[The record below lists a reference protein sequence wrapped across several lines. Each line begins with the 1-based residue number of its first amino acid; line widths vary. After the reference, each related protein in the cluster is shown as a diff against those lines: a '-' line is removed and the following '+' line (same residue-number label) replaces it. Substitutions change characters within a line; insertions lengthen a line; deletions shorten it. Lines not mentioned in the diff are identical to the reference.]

1 MLAVRVLGPMRVELD
16 GEPLAA
22 PASRRAWSLLAYL
35 ALHPG
40 PHRRADLAARFWPDV
55 LDASARQSLRSATW
69 ALRRALGPA
78 AVQLVTSR
86 DEIALEGEVWAD
98 CREFAQL
105 VDAGRV
111 DEALA
116 LGDGELLA
124 GFDDEWAHQARAA
137 HRDRLGEVLEARA
150 AAAERGGDHDAAVR
164 WARRQAALDPLD
176 EGAHRRLMTRL
187 AAAGD
192 RGAALSTY
200 EQLRERLR
208 RDLSVAP
215 APATRQLA
223 EDLRHEPLAPAT
235 ASATSV
241 VAARQLPLVGREREI
256 AQLVAAWAGVRSGAG
271 GAVTLSGEAG
281 IGKTRLALELMARA
295 ADDGGRTAA
304 CAALDLGGIAPLS
317 LWAELVHDLASQID
331 VLPYDAAWP
340 SDLTPLAPSL
350 ERRLGADRPARAAT
364 APDLE
369 RVRLYEGV
377 VELVE
382 WVARRGPLVLLMEDV
397 HVADPASLELTG
409 YVARRLGDLPVLLVL
424 TRRTLPRSGSADA
437 LESALRARSTLL
449 DEVEL
454 GPLPE
459 DALARLVRHVAPLE
473 DADVELAV
481 AAAEGNAL
489 LAVERARALAT
500 GRRDAPPSLQA
511 AVRAGLAPLSPE
523 PRLLAELVAAAGRD
537 LERAEIDALPVATP
551 AEAATAALGTGLLV
565 AHGSRLG
572 FRHAL
577 LREASY
583 ADLPEPRRAWL
594 HERLAAALAGT
605 DTDPGTAAEVAR
617 HLQLAGRSERAAE
630 HLVRAAAHAR
640 TLGALDDSVA
650 FLREALTIRGEDGEL
665 LVELAEVEAWC
676 LRRAESDETWA
687 RAQELLPPNGEGT
700 ARAWLRRAYW
710 NRGALCRPHEVLDAA
725 RRTVRALDDAGS
737 AAPEIRADALA
748 SGAWAEAIAGDPEEA
763 ERLLHEVHR
772 VVGPDG
778 ASPHLAHAVAHAR
791 ALALIRRGR
800 FRDSYAPQIAAGELA
815 LRLGRADLSCG
826 CWLNAACAAASAG
839 EFDRALEFVDRGN
852 RALRG
857 QRLGWLEVQLLAA
870 RAHVLARLG
879 RLAEAR
885 AAADEEAAVADRFD
899 APELRATAEHDRGM
913 IALALGDD
921 APAAELLGD
930 ALRHDAPVSRPL
942 ARLARAEALA
952 RSGRCDEAEE
962 ELRKTV
968 LEPVRPGDFPETL
981 VARLTRV
988 QGLVAA
994 ARGDAVLA
1002 ARRLEEAAGGWRR
1015 MLDRS
1020 RDGERYTSS
1029 FADLARPPVLGLV
1042 EPQRE
1047 LDRVLGELRDLARA
1061 PV

>member
-1 MLAVRVLGPMRVELD
+1 MLGVRVLGPMRVELD

-55 LDASARQSLRSATW
+55 LDASARQSLRSAVW

-78 AVQLVTSR
+78 AGQLVASR
-86 DEIALEGEVWAD
+86 DEIRLEGEVWVD
-98 CREFAQL
+98 CIEFEQL
-105 VDAGRV
+105 IDGGRV

-116 LGDGELLA
+116 FSDGELLA
-124 GFDDEWAHQARAA
+124 GFDDEWAYDARAD
-137 HRDRLGEVLEARA
+137 HRERLAEVLEERA
-150 AAAERGGDHDAAVR
+150 AAAERDGDHGAALR
-164 WARRQAALDPLD
+164 WTRRQAALDLLD

-192 RGAALSTY
+192 RGAALSAY

-208 RDLSVAP
+208 RELSVAP
-215 APATRQLA
+215 APATRALA
-223 EDLRHEPLAPAT
+223 DELRNEPLAPAT
-235 ASATSV
+235 SSPTV
-241 VAARQLPLVGREREI
+241 VAAARQLPLVGREREL
-256 AQLVAAWAGVRSGAG
+256 AQLIGAWTGVRSGAG
-271 GAVTLSGEAG
+271 GVVTLSGEAG
-281 IGKTRLALELMARA
+281 IGKTRLALELLARA
-295 ADDGGRTAA
+295 AEEGGRTAA

-317 LWAELVHDLASQID
+317 LWAELVNDLASQID

-340 SDLTPLAPSL
+340 SDLAPLAPAL
-350 ERRLGADRPARAAT
+350 ERQLGSDYPPRVAT

-377 VELVE
+377 VALVE
-382 WVARRGPLVLLMEDV
+382 WMARRGPLVLLMEDV
-397 HVADPASLELTG
+397 HIADPASIELTG

-424 TRRTLPRSGSADA
+424 TRRPLPRSGAADA
-437 LESALRARSTLL
+437 LESALRARAALL
-449 DEVEL
+449 REVEL
-454 GPLPE
+454 GPLPD
-459 DALARLVRHVAPLE
+459 DALARLVRHVAALD
-473 DADVELAV
+473 DADVEQAV

-489 LAVERARALAT
+489 LAVERARALAAD
-500 GRRDAPPSLQA
+500 RRDAPPSLRA

-537 LERAEIDALPVATP
+537 LERAEIDALPVGTP
-551 AEAATAALGTGLLV
+551 AETATAALGTGLLV

-577 LREASY
+577 LREAAY
-583 ADLPEPRRAWL
+583 ADIPEPRRAWL
-594 HERLAAALAGT
+594 HERLAAALTGT
-605 DTDPGTAAEVAR
+605 DADPAGAAEVAR
-617 HLQLAGRSERAAE
+617 HLQLAGRPDRAAD

-640 TLGALDDSVA
+640 MLGALDESAA
-650 FLREALTIRGEDGEL
+650 FLREALSIRGDDGEL
-665 LVELAEVEAWC
+665 LVELAEVEAWR

-687 RAQELLPPNGEGT
+687 RAQELLPPNGEAT

-710 NRGALCRPHEVLDAA
+710 NRGALCRPQEVLDAA
-725 RRTVRALDDAGS
+725 RRTVQALDDAGNT
-737 AAPEIRADALA
+737 APEIRADALA

-763 ERLLHEVHR
+763 ERLLSEVHR

-778 ASPHLAHAVAHAR
+778 ASPDLAHAVAHAR
-791 ALALIRRGR
+791 GLALIRRGR
-800 FRDSYAPQIAAGELA
+800 FRESYAPQIAAGELA

-826 CWLNAACAAASAG
+826 CWLNAACAAASTG
-839 EFDRALEFVDRGN
+839 EFDRALEFVDRGDE
-852 RALRG
+852 ALRG

-879 RLAEAR
+879 RLTEAR
-885 AAADEEAAVADRFD
+885 AAAEEEAAAADRFD
-899 APELRATAEHDRGM
+899 VPELRATAEHDRGM
-913 IALALGDD
+913 IALALGDYR
-921 APAAELLGD
+921 AAAELLGD

-952 RSGRCDEAEE
+952 RLGRCDEADE
-962 ELRKTV
+962 ELRETV
-968 LEPVRPGDFPETL
+968 LEPVRAGDFPETL
-981 VARLTRV
+981 VPRLTRV

-1002 ARRLEEAAGGWRR
+1002 ARRLDEAACRWRR

-1042 EPQRE
+1042 EPERE
-1047 LDRVLGELRDLARA
+1047 LDRVLGELRGLDRA